1 MNPIDDGIILKK
13 NTTSYLPGIIRR
25 FAMKNLIPL
34 LIIMF
39 LLSGCSLLQITCP
52 MEASIINEVEVR
64 PPVLKYSLISS
75 LEEIY
80 LANVLV
86 PEKWS
91 EYYEDADSSAQEHYQ
106 WLKDTYAAMDEDMK
120 DSLVEIFEN
129 VSDWKLMDLSTK
141 LSDSCTLDDILTL
154 YNSAIFELPYS
165 VRQNLKKLLPYYYEN
180 FFRDYFERHVQEFEE
195 LAEALTLEAQN
206 YENPYEFIE
215 RMSGIE
221 LGDYACL
228 FYFTFKKVGAYG
240 FSYGNLKIST
250 LQRNVT
256 TIEKLYFT
264 PLHEYSHAFFRTF
277 TNSDEF
283 EDLAEKLKN
292 DTGFYDFWRENRN
305 LTRSYPWRSFCEENL
320 VEGFAKFLREKL
332 YEEETHVEIYYYD
345 LDFYLYLKEIDYN
358 PGTMTLK
365 DVSLDFYRQK
375 LSE

>member
-1 MNPIDDGIILKK
+1 VKYDFMPFG
-13 NTTSYLPGIIRR
+13 YIRR
-25 FAMKNLIPL
+25 FTMRNLIPL
-34 LIIMF
+34 LMVMF
-39 LLSGCSLLQITCP
+39 ILSGCSFLQITSP
-52 MEASIINEVEVR
+52 MEETIANKVEVR
-64 PPVLKYSLISS
+64 PPVLKYSLVSS

-86 PEKWS
+86 PDKWS

-120 DSLVEIFEN
+120 ESLVEIFEN

-141 LSDSCTLDDILTL
+141 LSDSCTLNDILTL
-154 YNSAIFELPYS
+154 YNSAIFELPCS

-180 FFRDYFERHVQEFEE
+180 FFRDYYEEHVQEFEE
-195 LAEALTLEAQN
+195 LAEALTLKAKN

-215 RMSGIE
+215 SMSGIE
-221 LGDYACL
+221 LGDYSCL
-228 FYFTFKKVGAYG
+228 FYFTFRKVGAYG

-264 PLHEYSHAFFRTF
+264 PLHEYSHAFFKTF
-277 TNSDEF
+277 TNSVEF
-283 EDLAEKLKN
+283 RNLAEELKN
-292 DTGFYDFWRENRN
+292 DTGFYNFWRANPN
-305 LTRSYPWRSFCEENL
+305 LTRSYPWKDFCEENL

-332 YEEETHVEIYYYD
+332 YGEETHKEVYYYD

-358 PGTMTLK
+358 PEIMTLEE
-365 DVSLDFYRQK
+365 VSMDFYK
-375 LSE
+375 SLLSF